1 MLGTRLFSDR
11 KELEE
16 PFSFSCQ
23 LIIVLLEH
31 IINTGRKVCF
41 HNVLNLA
48 LVNKKLLP
56 AAEEVSC
63 LRSVGSVQM
72 CFEGITFM

>member
-1 MLGTRLFSDR
+1 M
-11 KELEE
+11 
-16 PFSFSCQ
+16 
-23 LIIVLLEH
+23 LLEH

-56 AAEEVSC
+56 AAEELSC
-63 LRSVGSVQM
+63 LGNVGSVQM

>member
-41 HNVLNLA
+41 HNVLNLD